1 MSTNGCRVSLEE
13 KPYFGSSSD
22 ESEDSPGDL
31 VFEYLDA
38 AMPFGRE
45 PLTDKAIQ
53 TCVPYKIDIIVV
65 LEMSLFHM
73 CMRRRAY
80 LERVLIRSGM
90 LRSKRRGFIII
101 RQNENGQ
108 SSSKSVAPSKKLT
121 LPTFGLV
128 SYKFKMSVWSQES
141 DVEEN
146 QRVVAL
152 LREAEEWLRRL
163 KVMLPDFRHF
173 VTHSGGSA
181 WR

>member
-1 MSTNGCRVSLEE
+1 MTGLIS
-13 KPYFGSSSD
+13 
-22 ESEDSPGDL
+22 
-31 VFEYLDA
+31 
-38 AMPFGRE
+38 
-45 PLTDKAIQ
+45 AIL
-53 TCVPYKIDIIVV
+53 K
-65 LEMSLFHM
+65 
-73 CMRRRAY
+73 
-80 LERVLIRSGM
+80 
-90 LRSKRRGFIII
+90 III

>member
-1 MSTNGCRVSLEE
+1 
-13 KPYFGSSSD
+13 
-22 ESEDSPGDL
+22 
-31 VFEYLDA
+31 
-38 AMPFGRE
+38 
-45 PLTDKAIQ
+45 
-53 TCVPYKIDIIVV
+53 
-65 LEMSLFHM
+65 MSLFHM

-90 LRSKRRGFIII
+90 LRSKRRGFVKIDLTVFGISGTKQQRPNSKAIDHSSCMFWVLETVMTGLISAILKIII

-181 WR
+181 WRWW